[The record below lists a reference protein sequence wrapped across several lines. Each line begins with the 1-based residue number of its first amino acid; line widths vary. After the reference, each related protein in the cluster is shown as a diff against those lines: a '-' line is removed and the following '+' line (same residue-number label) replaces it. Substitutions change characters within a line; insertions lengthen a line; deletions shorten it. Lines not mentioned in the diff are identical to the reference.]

1 MAGIVPQNSS
11 ANRTIEVKSW
21 DFWKWELNLF
31 IKPDALISMQ
41 LQCLPMTSLLLA
53 LGNPTVN
60 YLSLD
65 LEGAELEVLSCLIN
79 QHTSWLVPTTV
90 QDARHKFQVIKT
102 IPFDQLNIEVISV
115 EFNLL
120 GRLEISKMGQ
130 KRGENVLQDFSWLS
144 CSSPLSPWPCWLLL
158 HRNPWRWKRWGFK
171 WWLKLLQKKTTS
183 LLNPSC
189 WRGNT
194 SFRERQCLRMSGL
207 SSPFGTL
214 LPPICHHCKNTEKGS
229 KRLLSLLHE
238 LSLIISQKR
247 FNPEKSSLPLVRNLS
262 AQMWL
267 SFFPIS
273 WT

>member
-1 MAGIVPQNSS
+1 MLLSLCSFNVFQWLPSYWHWAIPQSTIS
-11 ANRTIEVKSW
+11 ASTWRAPNWRCYLVWSTSLPA
-21 DFWKWELNLF
+21 DSY
-31 IKPDALISMQ
+31 P
-41 LQCLPMTSLLLA
+41 LQC
-53 LGNPTVN
+53 
-60 YLSLD
+60 
-65 LEGAELEVLSCLIN
+65 
-79 QHTSWLVPTTV
+79 
-90 QDARHKFQVIKT
+90 KFQVIKT

-214 LPPICHHCKNTEKGS
+214 MPPICYHRKNTEKDS